1 VRWCPV
7 ICEDEAATPRRR
19 RRSPSSAFGT
29 FSRKR
34 EKGHGLRHYPPTLG
48 VQPVRKIHKLN
59 AMPPSSDPNC
69 VVPIATDAVIDVCV
83 CTFQRTDSLSR
94 LLASLA
100 AQRAA
105 PRFRVVIAD
114 NHPSPV
120 EAERVAQWAESLAL
134 PVAYVHAPAG
144 NISVARNA
152 CLDYAR
158 AEFIAFIDDDEV
170 ASPDWLALLV
180 DAMQDAD
187 IVFGPA
193 QARYSADMP
202 AWIHQGDFYSKVPAH
217 GSDGSCDTGHT
228 ANVLIR
234 RRCIGALRFDPALG
248 RSGGEDT
255 LFFALLKQNGA
266 RLRYCA
272 SAPVYESIDDART
285 RFSWLCQRAYASGQA
300 HARVLRFR
308 RRSRLAEA
316 PLAALKVLYCAIAA
330 LSTCWSA
337 VHWRRN
343 ALRACLHLGVA
354 TTLLGARDLELYG
367 SGT

>member
-1 VRWCPV
+1 VSVREKKPAAVGCCILSCTTEQGFVVGLEIRHCPV
-7 ICEDEAATPRRR
+7 WA
-19 RRSPSSAFGT
+19 
-29 FSRKR
+29 
-34 EKGHGLRHYPPTLG
+34 G
-48 VQPVRKIHKLN
+48 VQPARKINRLA

-69 VVPIATDAVIDVCV
+69 VVPFPNHALIDVCV
-83 CTFQRTDSLSR
+83 CTFQRTDSLRR

-100 AQRAA
+100 AQRDA

-120 EAERVAQWAESLAL
+120 EAARVAHWAESLAL
-134 PVAYVHAPAG
+134 TLAYVHAPAG

-152 CLDYAR
+152 CLDHAR

-170 ASPDWLALLV
+170 ASPDWLALLT

-187 IVFGPA
+187 VVFGPA
-193 QARYSADMP
+193 QARYDASMP
-202 AWIHQGDFYSKVPAH
+202 PWIRRGDFHSKVPAQLP
-217 GSDGSCDTGHT
+217 GGSCDTGHT
-228 ANVLIR
+228 ANVLMR
-234 RRCIGALRFDPALG
+234 RQCIGTLRFDPALG

-255 LFFALLKQNGA
+255 VFFAMLEQNGA

-272 SAPVYESIDDART
+272 SAPVYESIDSARA

-308 RRSRLAEA
+308 RRHRITQA
-316 PLAALKVLYCAIAA
+316 PLAVLKVLYCAIATLA
-330 LSTCWSA
+330 TCWSA
-337 VHWRRN
+337 VRWRRN

-367 SGT
+367 SGA